1 MKEGQCNNIASRSLG
16 EQWPGQRS
24 SMTDRPLDGKLMGN
38 YKTMQRLIRPDSV
51 INFYIIDR
59 ETVSSEGSTQVW
71 LILPPK
77 WKFNPIK
84 PLDLVASFKEI
95 WKTGTY
101 VQ

>member
-1 MKEGQCNNIASRSLG
+1 
-16 EQWPGQRS
+16 
-24 SMTDRPLDGKLMGN
+24 MTERPLDGKLMGN

-59 ETVSSEGSTQVW
+59 ETVRCHVSSEGSTQVR

-95 WKTGTY
+95 WKMGTY